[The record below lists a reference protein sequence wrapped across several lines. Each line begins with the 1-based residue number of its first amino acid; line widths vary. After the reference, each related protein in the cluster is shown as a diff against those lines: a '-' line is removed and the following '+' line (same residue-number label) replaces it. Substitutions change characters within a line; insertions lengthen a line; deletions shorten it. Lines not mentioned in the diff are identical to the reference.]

1 MSFGS
6 RDFKTNQ
13 KGRRINVYLIRRP
26 FFFPSSTSRA
36 LQSED
41 YGHPR
46 GHLTEEV
53 REIARL
59 AQEAIPTHPEGP
71 ETWDAGARASRRSP
85 GCRLRG
91 NAQQTGQL
99 RSRAHIEDAGRVSV
113 AEILLLGGDKS
124 HTSGIGTLLRQD
136 RHIVHLLRDVERWRD
151 AASARDIELIVAAIC
166 PSNRISTTGN
176 RWAEGFRPPILFVEL
191 DRSSPKA
198 MPGDDRVVDQ
208 ISFPFTAEDLLA
220 RVDAL
225 IRVGRAVRRLLA
237 DPLCDDN
244 AAKPSVPPEGS
255 FWHFAIRVSSLLNAR
270 VTGFARPQ
278 APYVG
283 VATRV
288 AAWSDR
294 RDAFVPGH
302 AERVSA
308 FAALIAN
315 GIGLSRDETTT
326 TVRAARLH
334 DIGKIALPIEILRQ
348 RSPLAA
354 DQRRLLQ
361 THPERGAAILHS
373 LNADASI
380 VDAIRYHHVR
390 FDAGGH
396 DLKPTGN
403 VPRSARVLAVAD
415 VYDAM
420 TSSEVLP
427 ALPEDVA
434 LERMRGFRGGQLDP
448 VCVDALFD
456 AVMRRPAKTRVT
468 RQPR

>member
-1 MSFGS
+1 M
-6 RDFKTNQ
+6 
-13 KGRRINVYLIRRP
+13 
-26 FFFPSSTSRA
+26 
-36 LQSED
+36 
-41 YGHPR
+41 
-46 GHLTEEV
+46 
-53 REIARL
+53 
-59 AQEAIPTHPEGP
+59 
-71 ETWDAGARASRRSP
+71 
-85 GCRLRG
+85 
-91 NAQQTGQL
+91 
-99 RSRAHIEDAGRVSV
+99 

-124 HTSGIGTLLRQD
+124 HTAGIRSLLRQD
-136 RHIVHLLRDVERWRD
+136 RHIVHLLRDAERWRH
-151 AASARDIELIVAAIC
+151 AASARDIELIVAAIR
-166 PSNRISTTGN
+166 PSDRFSTTGD
-176 RWAEGFRPPILFVEL
+176 RWAEGFRPPILFVQM
-191 DRSSPKA
+191 DPSSTKA

-208 ISFPFTAEDLLA
+208 ISFPFTAEDFLA

-225 IRVGRAVRRLLA
+225 IRVRRAVRRLLA
-237 DPLCDDN
+237 DPRCEDD
-244 AAKPSVPPEGS
+244 AAKPRVPPEGS
-255 FWHFAIRVSSLLNAR
+255 FWHFANRLSAILNAR

-294 RDAFVPGH
+294 RDAFMPGH

-315 GIGLSRDETTT
+315 GIGLSRDETAT

-334 DIGKIALPIEILRQ
+334 DIGKIALPIEVLRQ

-354 DQRRLLQ
+354 AQRRLLQ

-373 LNADASI
+373 LNADAMV

-396 DLKPTGN
+396 DLDGPSK

-434 LERMRGFRGGQLDP
+434 LEQLRGLRGGQLDP

-456 AVMRRPAKTRVT
+456 ARMPRPAKTRVT
-468 RQPR
+468 R